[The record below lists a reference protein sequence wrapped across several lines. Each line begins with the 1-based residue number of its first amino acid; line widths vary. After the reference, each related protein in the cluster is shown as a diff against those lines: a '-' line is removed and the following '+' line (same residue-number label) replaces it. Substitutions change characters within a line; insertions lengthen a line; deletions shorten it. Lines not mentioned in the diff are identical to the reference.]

1 MTTTTTDSSPPF
13 EDEPTDSPVAAK
25 VPKTPEGGKTAT
37 VPLRNAVQLLARRVH
52 FMAGIV
58 VAPFLAVMCLTG
70 LAYAFTP
77 QINELLYSQEYFAEN
92 PTGPTR
98 PLSEQVGA
106 AVAAHPDGKI
116 SSVITP
122 PEPDRTTRVVL
133 SVPGLKQGDAF
144 SSEMLTVY
152 VDPYTNKVTGEL
164 VTISNEPPSQAWLRD
179 LHSSLHLGDIGSF
192 YSEFVASWLPVIILG
207 GLVLWIGQRRR
218 KNRVRQLLLPSVR
231 QSTGRARLHSL
242 HGALGLWLTVG
253 LLAISVTG
261 LTWSTYAGDRVDQAI
276 EAFDA
281 KSPSLTAP
289 KVVPPAGAQ
298 PISVDRA
305 SEIARAEGLEGE
317 LTITPP
323 ATPDKAFKVSETAK
337 GLPIQKD
344 SIAIDPY
351 RAETTARIGWDDYPF
366 LSKLTTLGIQ
376 AHSGTLLG
384 LVNQI
389 ALALLA
395 IGSMVLL
402 MLGYRMWWQRR
413 PTGGSVAPV
422 PPPVWRRMPQP
433 VVFLLVLVIVGVG
446 WAMPVFGVSLVAFI
460 VLDSMVNAAKRR
472 RAAASA

>member
-13 EDEPTDSPVAAK
+13 EDEPATQ
-25 VPKTPEGGKTAT
+25 VPEASTTPAGQPST
-37 VPLRNAVQLLARRVH
+37 VPLRTAVALLARRVH
-52 FMAGIV
+52 FMAGLI

-77 QINELLYSQEYFAEN
+77 QINDLLYSREFFVEN
-92 PTGPTR
+92 ATGPTR
-98 PLSEQVGA
+98 PLAEQVGA
-106 AVAAHPDGKI
+106 ALAAHPEGKV
-116 SSVITP
+116 SSVLTA

-133 SVPGLKQGDAF
+133 SVPGLQPGDAF
-144 SSEMLTVY
+144 SAEMLTVY
-152 VDPYTNKVTGEL
+152 VDPYTTKVTGEL
-164 VTISNEPPSQAWLRD
+164 VTISNEPPSQSWLRD
-179 LHSSLHLGDIGSF
+179 LHSSLHLGDVGSF
-192 YSEFVASWLPVIILG
+192 YSEFVASWLPVIILF
-207 GLVLWIGQRRR
+207 GLVLWLTQRRR
-218 KNRVRQLLLPSVR
+218 KNRLRQTVFPSV
-231 QSTGRARLHSL
+231 GKAAGPVRLRNL

-261 LTWSTYAGDRVDQAI
+261 LTWSTYAGARVDQAI
-276 EAFDA
+276 EALDA

-289 KVVPPAGAQ
+289 KVVPPAGAER
-298 PISVDRA
+298 ITVDRA
-305 SEIARAEGLEGE
+305 VEVARAEGLEGE

-323 ATPDKAFKVSETAK
+323 AAPDKAFKISETAK

-351 RAETTARIGWDDYPF
+351 SGATTGHIGWDDYPF

-395 IGSMVLL
+395 IGALVLL
-402 MLGYRMWWQRR
+402 ALGYRMWWKRR
-413 PTGGSVAPV
+413 PTGGSLA

-433 VVFLLVLVIVGVG
+433 VVFTLVLVAVGIG
-446 WAMPVFGVSLVAFI
+446 WAMPVFGVTLVAFI
-460 VLDSMVNAAKRR
+460 VLDSMINANKRR
-472 RAAASA
+472 RAGA